1 MLNWKPREEI
11 EQEARAVRHRTSFGS
26 VAQLDGAANSITLP
40 IPMKLRLLPLLVALL
55 CSAFYAAD
63 AAVVFRPGE
72 KAKYVPPGEEE
83 LSGDAA
89 ELFDIGKN
97 AEKDNNPKRAI
108 RAYRQLV
115 RKYPKDALAG
125 GAAFRAAVLLENTHE
140 FLEAA
145 TAYRVVV
152 VNYPTSPHFNEA
164 LEGQF
169 RIGEMYLAGKKL
181 KLLGIPLATSMDRA
195 VDIFASIIR
204 TAPYGKY
211 TARAQFDIGLAR
223 EKQGAND
230 AAIQAY
236 QAVIDKFP
244 NDPAASDAQYQIGYI
259 WLTAAKEGTR
269 DIAATNNA
277 RVAFQDYLFR
287 YPNTEKAA
295 QARANLQLL
304 EHKTTNSSY
313 DVAKFYDKQ
322 KAYRAAVIYYN
333 EVIRQ
338 QPGSAESEK
347 AKKRIEELRAKV
359 GDKVLQ
365 SAEEAK
371 DKDKDKAKTADQPK
385 EPARS
390 APPGEKP
397 SSQGPPSPDSEPI
410 LPPDLDTSLPPA
422 PSSPSSSSSSSLD
435 QSGSPSSSPSE
446 PVSNP
451 TPEPSV
457 APNPPEDAGSS
468 EAVASPTP

>member
-1 MLNWKPREEI
+1 MLAA
-11 EQEARAVRHRTSFGS
+11 ARSEVRVDLANANQDRAASGAFG
-26 VAQLDGAANSITLP
+26 QLDAAAKSITLP
-40 IPMKLRLLPLLVALL
+40 IPMKSRVLSLFLILTCGVFL
-55 CSAFYAAD
+55 AAN

-89 ELFDIGKN
+89 ELFEIGQK
-97 AEKDNNPKRAI
+97 ADKENNPKRAI

-115 RKYPKDALAG
+115 RKFPKDALAAG
-125 GAAFRAAVLLENTHE
+125 SAFRAAVLLEKTRD

-145 TAYRVVV
+145 TVYRVVV
-152 VNYPTSPHFNEA
+152 INYPTSPHFNEA
-164 LEGQF
+164 IEGQF

-181 KLLGIPLATSMDRA
+181 KMLGIPYATSMDRA
-195 VDIFASIIR
+195 VDIFAAVIR

-244 NDPAASDAQYQIGYI
+244 TDPIAADAQYQIAYI
-259 WLTAAKEGTR
+259 WFTSSKNGTK

-287 YPNTEKAA
+287 YPNSEKVA
-295 QARANLQLL
+295 QAKANLAQL
-304 EHKTTNSSY
+304 EHKSTSRAY
-313 DVAKFYDKQ
+313 DVARFYDKQ

-347 AKKRIEELRAKV
+347 AKKRIEELRAKI

-365 SAEEAK
+365 PAPETKEAEKNKAAGQE
-371 DKDKDKAKTADQPK
+371 KAKTAA
-385 EPARS
+385 PA
-390 APPGEKP
+390 EKP
-397 SSQGPPSPDSEPI
+397 PTVDSAPI
-410 LPPDLDTSLPPA
+410 LPPDLDSSLPP
-422 PSSPSSSSSSSLD
+422 PPGSGSSSGATSSSSL
-435 QSGSPSSSPSE
+435 SE
-446 PVSNP
+446 PASSA
-451 TPEPSV
+451 TPEPSNAPEQQPERTPEERP
-457 APNPPEDAGSS
+457 APNPPDAT
-468 EAVASPTP
+468 ASPTP

>member
-1 MLNWKPREEI
+1 
-11 EQEARAVRHRTSFGS
+11 
-26 VAQLDGAANSITLP
+26 
-40 IPMKLRLLPLLVALL
+40 MKRRVLSLVVALVCGL
-55 CSAFYAAD
+55 SFASE

-72 KAKYVPPGEEE
+72 KAKYVPPGEEQ

-89 ELFDIGKN
+89 ELFDIGQK
-97 AEKDNNPKRAI
+97 AEKDDNPKRAI

-115 RKYPKDALAG
+115 RKYPKDALAAG
-125 GAAFRAAVLLENTHE
+125 SAFRAATLLEKTHD

-164 LEGQF
+164 IEGQF
-169 RIGEMYLAGKKL
+169 RIGELYLAGKKL

-244 NDPAASDAQYQIGYI
+244 NDPVAADAQYQIGYI
-259 WLTAAKEGTR
+259 WWTAAKGGTK
-269 DIAATNNA
+269 DIAATNSA
-277 RVAFQDYLFR
+277 KVAFQDYLYR
-287 YPNTEKAA
+287 YPNSEKAA
-295 QARANLQLL
+295 QARSNLQKLD
-304 EHKTTNSSY
+304 HKSISTSF
-313 DVAKFYDKQ
+313 DVARFYDKQ

-338 QPGSAESEK
+338 QPGSEESEK
-347 AKKRIEELRAKV
+347 AKRRIEELRAKV

-365 SAEEAK
+365 SAQDAEKQKAAEQQ
-371 DKDKDKAKTADQPK
+371 KAKGQPG
-385 EPARS
+385 PA
-390 APPGEKP
+390 PEKP
-397 SSQGPPSPDSEPI
+397 AAADSEPV
-410 LPPDLDTSLPPA
+410 LPPDLDTSLPPS
-422 PSSPSSSSSSSLD
+422 PSSPSSSSSSSSQD
-435 QSGSPSSSPSE
+435 TSGGSTSSSSE
-446 PVSNP
+446 LASNP
-451 TPEPSV
+451 TPEPTA
-457 APNPPEDAGSS
+457 APEQTPEAAPERTSDESSASRSPEEPGSA
-468 EAVASPTP
+468 EATPAPTP

>member
-1 MLNWKPREEI
+1 MLNRKPREEV
-11 EQEARAVRHRTSFGS
+11 EQEVRAVRHRTSFGS
-26 VAQLDGAANSITLP
+26 VAQLDGAAKSITLP
-40 IPMKLRLLPLLVALL
+40 IPMKLRVLPLLVALVCGAF
-55 CSAFYAAD
+55 CSAD

-72 KAKYVPPGEEE
+72 KAKYVPPGEEQ

-89 ELFDIGKN
+89 ELFDIGQK
-97 AEKDNNPKRAI
+97 AEKDNNPRRAI
-108 RAYRQLV
+108 KAYRQLV

-125 GAAFRAAVLLENTHE
+125 GSAFRAAVLLENTHE

-152 VNYPTSPHFNEA
+152 INYPTSPHFNEA
-164 LEGQF
+164 IEGQF

-259 WLTAAKEGTR
+259 WLTAAKGGTK

-295 QARANLQLL
+295 QARTNLQLL
-304 EHKTTNSSY
+304 EHKSTNSSY
-313 DVAKFYDKQ
+313 DVARFYDKQ

-365 SAEEAK
+365 SAEQTK
-371 DKDKDKAKTADQPK
+371 DKDKDKTKTAEQPK
-385 EPARS
+385 GPARS
-390 APPGEKP
+390 APGAERP
-397 SSQGPPSPDSEPI
+397 SSLGPPSPDSEPI

-422 PSSPSSSSSSSLD
+422 PSSSSLDPGSSSST
-435 QSGSPSSSPSE
+435 SPSE
-446 PVSNP
+446 PVSNS

-457 APNPPEDAGSS
+457 APNPPEDAGST

>member
-1 MLNWKPREEI
+1 
-11 EQEARAVRHRTSFGS
+11 
-26 VAQLDGAANSITLP
+26 
-40 IPMKLRLLPLLVALL
+40 MKLRVLPLLVAFV
-55 CSAFYAAD
+55 CCAFSMAD
-63 AAVVFRPGE
+63 SAVVFRPGE

-89 ELFDIGKN
+89 ELFDIGQK
-97 AEKDNNPKRAI
+97 AEKDDNPKRAI

-125 GAAFRAAVLLENTHE
+125 GSAFRAAVLLEKSND

-164 LEGQF
+164 IQGQF

-204 TAPYGKY
+204 TAPYGRL

-236 QAVIDKFP
+236 QAVIDKSP
-244 NDPAASDAQYQIGYI
+244 NDPSAADAQYQIGYI
-259 WLTAAKEGTR
+259 WLTAAKGGTR
-269 DIAATNNA
+269 DIAATNGA
-277 RVAFQDYLFR
+277 RTAFQDYLFR
-287 YPNTEKAA
+287 YPNSEKAA

-304 EHKTTNSSY
+304 EHKSTNSSY
-313 DVAKFYDKQ
+313 DVARFYDKQ

-347 AKKRIEELRAKV
+347 AKRRIEELRAKV

-365 SAEEAK
+365 SADEKKNEP
-371 DKDKDKAKTADQPK
+371 AKTADQGKTAGQSKTADRAEADQQPK
-385 EPARS
+385 EPPKS
-390 APPGEKP
+390 APPADKP
-397 SSQGPPSPDSEPI
+397 TSHGPPSPDSPPV

-422 PSSPSSSSSSSLD
+422 PSSSSSSSLD
-435 QSGSPSSSPSE
+435 TTVSPPPDTTGLSSPSE
-446 PVSNP
+446 SATSS
-451 TPEPSV
+451 TP
-457 APNPPEDAGSS
+457 
-468 EAVASPTP
+468 

>member
-1 MLNWKPREEI
+1 
-11 EQEARAVRHRTSFGS
+11 
-26 VAQLDGAANSITLP
+26 
-40 IPMKLRLLPLLVALL
+40 MKFRVLPLVVAFV
-55 CSAFYAAD
+55 CSSFFASD

-72 KAKYVPPGEEE
+72 KAKYVPPGEEQ

-89 ELFDIGKN
+89 ELFDIGQK
-97 AEKDNNPKRAI
+97 AEKDDNPKRAI

-115 RKYPKDALAG
+115 RKYPKDALAAG
-125 GAAFRAAVLLENTHE
+125 SAFRAATLLEKTRD

-164 LEGQF
+164 IEGQF
-169 RIGEMYLAGKKL
+169 RIGELYLAGKKL

-244 NDPAASDAQYQIGYI
+244 NDPVAADAQYQIGYI
-259 WLTAAKEGTR
+259 WWTAAKGGTK
-269 DIAATNNA
+269 DISATNNA
-277 RVAFQDYLFR
+277 KVAFQDYLFR
-287 YPNTEKAA
+287 YPNSEKAA
-295 QARANLQLL
+295 QARSNLQKL
-304 EHKTTNSSY
+304 EHKSTSTSF
-313 DVAKFYDKQ
+313 DVARFYDKQ

-338 QPGSAESEK
+338 QPGSAESER
-347 AKKRIEELRAKV
+347 AKQRIEELRKKV

-365 SAEEAK
+365 SAQETEKQKAAEQQ
-371 DKDKDKAKTADQPK
+371 KAKTQQP
-385 EPARS
+385 AS
-390 APPGEKP
+390 APPP
-397 SSQGPPSPDSEPI
+397 APAAADSAPI
-410 LPPDLDTSLPPA
+410 LPPDLDTSLPPS
-422 PSSPSSSSSSSLD
+422 PSSPSSSSSSSSQD
-435 QSGSPSSSPSE
+435 TTGNSTSTSSE
-446 PVSNP
+446 PASNP
-451 TPEPSV
+451 RPEPTAAPEQTPEST
-457 APNPPEDAGSS
+457 PERTPEESSDLHLPDDAGST
-468 EAVASPTP
+468 EATASPTP